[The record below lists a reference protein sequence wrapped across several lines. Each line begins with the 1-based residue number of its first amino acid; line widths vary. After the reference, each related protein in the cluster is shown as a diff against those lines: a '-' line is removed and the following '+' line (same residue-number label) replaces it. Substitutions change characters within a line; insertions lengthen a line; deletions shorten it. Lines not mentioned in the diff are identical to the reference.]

1 MKGGYVG
8 KLLFVDLTKGT
19 LETKALS
26 EELARNFI
34 GGYGIGARLL
44 YDRMKP
50 GVDPLGPDNILGLV
64 SGPLNG
70 TGAFFGGRYTVVCK
84 SPVTGGWND
93 ANSGGFFGPE
103 LKRAGFDGV
112 FVSGASPKPVYL
124 FIKDGKA
131 EIRDARHLW
140 GKDCTETEEALI
152 QETGE
157 KNLRTALIGPAG
169 EMLSLV
175 ACVINDKHRA
185 AGRGGCG
192 AVMGSKK
199 LKAIVVRGTGK
210 IPVAHPEKIKAIN
223 AEILD
228 FMKNGPTVEM
238 VKGFGAFGTGGMT
251 AGNALSGDS
260 PVKNWGGAGVVDM
273 GEESATKLGSFSF
286 DAKYNTKKYACAN
299 CPLGCGAHYKVD
311 DGKWPVGETD
321 RPEYETLAAF
331 GTMTLNDDVESIIK
345 CNDICNKYGLD
356 TISVGCTVAWA
367 IECYENGI
375 FTKKDTEGIEL
386 TWGNADAIVALTQAI
401 ADQKGF
407 GKVLALGSAGAAKKL
422 GKGAKYLQTVRGIEL
437 PMHDPR
443 FSPGFART
451 YQYDP
456 TPARHVKGGL
466 GIPDFRSSPEVKYN
480 YEGRGQMDTEVTFS
494 KEIVNTSG
502 LCIFGVD
509 FCLPKDAAVRL
520 IEAATGWDFTE
531 EDVLQTGKRIMDMRH
546 VFNLREGQKPN
557 DDSNLLPKRCVGEPP
572 LTEGPLKG
580 ITVDHKKLAYYFC
593 ESMGWDEETMIPT
606 RESLEKVGGMEDV
619 IRDLHK

>member
-8 KLLFVDLTKGT
+8 KLLFVDLTKGKF
-19 LETKALS
+19 EEMDLS
-26 EELARNFI
+26 EELAKNFI
-34 GGYGIGARLL
+34 GGYGIGARIL

-50 GVDPLGPDNILGLV
+50 GVDPLGPNNILGFI

-70 TGAFFGGRYTVVCK
+70 TGAMFGGRYTVVCK

-112 FVSGASPKPVYL
+112 FITGSSDKPVYL
-124 FIKDGKA
+124 YIKDGKV
-131 EIRDARHLW
+131 EIRDAKALW
-140 GKDCTETEEALI
+140 GKNCTETEEALI

-157 KNLRTALIGPAG
+157 KNLRVAAIGLAG
-169 EMLSLV
+169 EKLSLM
-175 ACVINDKHRA
+175 ACIINDGHRA

-199 LKAIVVRGTGK
+199 LKALAVRGTGK
-210 IPVAHPEKIKAIN
+210 IPVANPERVKEIN
-223 AEILD
+223 AEILE
-228 FMKNGPTVEM
+228 FMKNGPTVEQ
-238 VKGFGAFGTGGMT
+238 VKLWSAFGTGGIT
-251 AGNALSGDS
+251 AGSAMSGDA
-260 PVKNWGGAGVVDM
+260 PVKNWSGVGMTDM

-286 DAKYNTKKYACAN
+286 DAKYNIKKYACAN
-299 CPLGCGAHYKVD
+299 CPLGCGAHYRVD
-311 DGKWPVGETD
+311 SGRWPVGETD

-331 GTMTLNDDVESIIK
+331 GTMTLNDDTEAIIK

-367 IECYENGI
+367 IECYEKGI

-386 TWGNADAIVALTQAI
+386 TWGNADAMVAITQAI
-401 ADQKGF
+401 ANQTGL
-407 GKVLALGSAGAAKKL
+407 GKILALGSAGAAKKL
-422 GKGAKYLQTVRGIEL
+422 GKGSEYLQTVRGIEV

-466 GIPDFRSSPEVKYN
+466 GIPDFGVPNEVKYN
-480 YEGRGQMDTEVTFS
+480 YEGRGQLDVEVTCGT
-494 KEIVNTSG
+494 EIMNTSG
-502 LCIFGVD
+502 SCLFGGFSMPPGTEV
-509 FCLPKDAAVRL
+509 KQ
-520 IEAATGWDFTE
+520 IEAVTGWDFKK
-531 EDVLQTGKRIMDMRH
+531 EDVIRTGKRIMNMRH
-546 VFNLREGQKPN
+546 VFNLREGQKPT
-557 DDSNLLPKRCVGEPP
+557 DDEGALPKRCVGEPP

-580 ITVDHKKLAYYFC
+580 VTVDYKKLGSNFC
-593 ESMGWDEETMIPT
+593 KVMDWDEETMIPT
-606 RESLEKVGGMEDV
+606 RKSLEELGGLDDV
-619 IRDLHK
+619 IRDFYK